1 MKREPLAVL
10 REVFGH
16 TEFRGPQEEVIGHV
30 VGGGDAL
37 VLAPTGIGKSATF
50 QVASLC
56 REGTGV
62 VVSPLI
68 ALMHDQVQHLH
79 AAGVRAAYLNSTQT
93 QDQQR
98 KVRDDLAAGR
108 LDFVYVTP
116 ERMAMP
122 GFQAVLSRTKISL
135 FAVDEALRLAMG
147 ARFPPGIP
155 GSRQTEGSVP
165 VGSHD
170 GAHRHG
176 RSADEDRHP
185 QGPAA

>member
-1 MKREPLAVL
+1 MKREPLTVL

-16 TEFRGPQEEVIGHV
+16 SEFRGPQEEVIGHV
-30 VGGGDAL
+30 VAGGDAL

-68 ALMHDQVQHLH
+68 ALMADQVQHLH
-79 AAGVRAAYLNSTQT
+79 AAGVRAAFLNSTQT

-108 LDFVYVTP
+108 LDFIYVTP
-116 ERMAMP
+116 ERLVMP

-135 FAVDEALRLAMG
+135 FAVDEAHCRLPPDSYHTG
-147 ARFPPGIP
+147 GTHIAR
-155 GSRQTEGSVP
+155 RP
-165 VGSHD
+165 VSYH
-170 GAHRHG
+170 
-176 RSADEDRHP
+176 
-185 QGPAA
+185 